1 MANRLRPFTELRKG
15 NTMQIM
21 ADENRLRQLLKEAII
36 EAVQEQ
42 KDIFYDLIAE
52 IIEDIAMANA
62 IREGENT
69 EKATR
74 EEVFSILEGHS

>member
-1 MANRLRPFTELRKG
+1 
-15 NTMQIM
+15 M

>member
-1 MANRLRPFTELRKG
+1 
-15 NTMQIM
+15 MQIM